1 MFNLFG
7 RNHGKSL
14 KQLMDELNE
23 MMNED
28 QSSLFTRMDINGLS
42 GTDELGEFETESFES
57 PDGSVKYTIR
67 TYKIGGSPKQPNKE
81 ERGSLESLKKQLE
94 TAVKKEDFQLAI
106 YLRDKIKNFEKDQE
120 EIKKIE
126 DELKACIESQDF
138 EQAIGLRDQL
148 RKMRP

>member
-28 QSSLFTRMDINGLS
+28 QSLFTRMDINELKGS
-42 GTDELGEFETESFES
+42 DELGEFETETFES
-57 PDGSVKYTIR
+57 PDGSMKYTIR
-67 TYKIGGSPKQPNKE
+67 TYKIGGSPKPNKE
-81 ERGSLESLKKQLE
+81 ERGSLESLKKQLDYAVE
-94 TAVKKEDFQLAI
+94 TEDYRLAI
-106 YLRDKIKNFEKDQE
+106 YLRDKIKNFENDQA

-126 DELKACIESQDF
+126 DELKACVEAQEFEKAIE
-138 EQAIGLRDQL
+138 LRNQL
-148 RKMRP
+148 QKLKP

>member
-23 MMNED
+23 MMND
-28 QSSLFTRMDINGLS
+28 DWSSFTSMDINELK
-42 GTDELGEFETESFES
+42 GTDELGEFETETFES
-57 PDGSVKYTIR
+57 PDGSMKYTIR
-67 TYKIGGSPKQPNKE
+67 TYKIGGSPKPNKE
-81 ERGSLESLKKQLE
+81 ERGSLESLKKQLD
-94 TAVKKEDFQLAI
+94 TAVKKEDYQLAI

-126 DELKACIESQDF
+126 DELKACVEAQEFEKAIE
-138 EQAIGLRDQL
+138 LRDQL
-148 RKMRP
+148 RKMKP

>member
-28 QSSLFTRMDINGLS
+28 QSLFTRMDINELKGS
-42 GTDELGEFETESFES
+42 DELGEFETESFES

-106 YLRDKIKNFEKDQE
+106 HLRDKIKNFEKDQE

-138 EQAIGLRDQL
+138 EQAIELRDQL

>member
-28 QSSLFTRMDINGLS
+28 QSLFTRMDINETS
-42 GTDELGEFETESFES
+42 GSDELGDFETETFES
-57 PDGSVKYTIR
+57 PDGSMKYTIR
-67 TYKIGGSPKQPNKE
+67 TYKFGGSPKPKKE

-106 YLRDKIKNFEKDQE
+106 YLRDKIKNFERDQE
-120 EIKKIE
+120 EIKKVE

-138 EQAIGLRDQL
+138 ERAIELRDQL
-148 RKMRP
+148 RKMKP

>member
-28 QSSLFTRMDINGLS
+28 QSLFTRMDLNELKGI
-42 GTDELGEFETESFES
+42 DDLGEFETETFES
-57 PDGSVKYTIR
+57 PDGSMKYTIR
-67 TYKIGGSPKQPNKE
+67 TYKIGGSPKPKKGND
-81 ERGSLESLKKQLE
+81 SLESLKEQLDK
-94 TAVKKEDFQLAI
+94 AVKREDYQLAI
-106 YLRDKIKNFEKDQE
+106 YLRDKIKNFEQDQA

-126 DELKACIESQDF
+126 DELKACVEAQEF
-138 EQAIGLRDQL
+138 EKAIGLRDQL
-148 RKMRP
+148 RKLKP

>member
-28 QSSLFTRMDINGLS
+28 QSLFTRMDINELKGS
-42 GTDELGEFETESFES
+42 DELGEFETETFES
-57 PDGSVKYTIR
+57 PDGSMKYTIR
-67 TYKIGGSPKQPNKE
+67 TYKIGGSPKPNKE
-81 ERGSLESLKKQLE
+81 ESGSLESLKKQLD
-94 TAVKKEDFQLAI
+94 TAVKKEDYQLAI
-106 YLRDKIKNFEKDQE
+106 YLRDKIKNFERDQE

-126 DELKACIESQDF
+126 DELKSCVEAQEFEKAIE
-138 EQAIGLRDQL
+138 LRYQL
-148 RKMRP
+148 RKMKP

>member
-28 QSSLFTRMDINGLS
+28 QSSLFTRMDIIELS

-67 TYKIGGSPKQPNKE
+67 TYKIGGSPKPNKE

-106 YLRDKIKNFEKDQE
+106 HLRDKIKNFEKDQE

>member
-28 QSSLFTRMDINGLS
+28 QSLFTRMDLNELKGI
-42 GTDELGEFETESFES
+42 DDLGEFETETFES
-57 PDGSVKYTIR
+57 PDGSMKYTIR
-67 TYKIGGSPKQPNKE
+67 TYKIGGSPKPKK
-81 ERGSLESLKKQLE
+81 GDGFLESLKEQLDK
-94 TAVKKEDFQLAI
+94 AVKKEDYQLAI
-106 YLRDKIKNFEKDQE
+106 YLRDKIKNFEQDQA

-126 DELKACIESQDF
+126 DELKACVEAQEFEKAIE
-138 EQAIGLRDQL
+138 LRDQL
-148 RKMRP
+148 RKLKP

>member
-23 MMNED
+23 MMSED

-67 TYKIGGSPKQPNKE
+67 TYKIGGSPKPNKE

-106 YLRDKIKNFEKDQE
+106 HLRDKIKNFEKDQE

>member
-57 PDGSVKYTIR
+57 PDGSMKYTI
-67 TYKIGGSPKQPNKE
+67 
-81 ERGSLESLKKQLE
+81 
-94 TAVKKEDFQLAI
+94 
-106 YLRDKIKNFEKDQE
+106 
-120 EIKKIE
+120 
-126 DELKACIESQDF
+126 
-138 EQAIGLRDQL
+138 
-148 RKMRP
+148 

>member
-28 QSSLFTRMDINGLS
+28 QSLFTRMDINELKGI
-42 GTDELGEFETESFES
+42 DELGEFETETFES
-57 PDGSVKYTIR
+57 PDGSMKYTIR
-67 TYKIGGSPKQPNKE
+67 TYKIGGSPKPNKE
-81 ERGSLESLKKQLE
+81 ERGSLESLKKQLD
-94 TAVKKEDFQLAI
+94 TAVKNEDYQLAI
-106 YLRDKIKNFEKDQE
+106 YLRDKIKNFERDQE

-126 DELKACIESQDF
+126 DELKACVEAQEFERAIE
-138 EQAIGLRDQL
+138 LRDQL
-148 RKMRP
+148 RKIKP

>member
-28 QSSLFTRMDINGLS
+28 QSLFTRMDINETS
-42 GTDELGEFETESFES
+42 GSDELGDFETETFES
-57 PDGSVKYTIR
+57 PDGSMKYTIR
-67 TYKIGGSPKQPNKE
+67 TYKFGGSPKPKKE
-81 ERGSLESLKKQLE
+81 ERGSLESLKQQLE
-94 TAVKKEDFQLAI
+94 TAVIKEDFHLAI
-106 YLRDKIKNFEKDQE
+106 YLRDKIKNFERDQE
-120 EIKKIE
+120 EIKKVE

-138 EQAIGLRDQL
+138 EKAIELRDQL
-148 RKMRP
+148 RKMKP

>member
-57 PDGSVKYTIR
+57 PDGSIKYTIR
-67 TYKIGGSPKQPNKE
+67 TYKIGGSPKPNKE
-81 ERGSLESLKKQLE
+81 ERGSLESLKKKLE
-94 TAVKKEDFQLAI
+94 TAVKIEYFNFAI
-106 YLRDKIKNFEKDQE
+106 YLRDKIKNFERDQE

>member
-23 MMNED
+23 MMND
-28 QSSLFTRMDINGLS
+28 DWSSFTSMDINELK
-42 GTDELGEFETESFES
+42 GTDELGEFETETFES
-57 PDGSVKYTIR
+57 PDGSMKYTIR
-67 TYKIGGSPKQPNKE
+67 TYKIGGSPKPNKE
-81 ERGSLESLKKQLE
+81 ERGSLESLKKQLD
-94 TAVKKEDFQLAI
+94 TAVKKEDYQLAI

-126 DELKACIESQDF
+126 DELKACVESQEF
-138 EQAIGLRDQL
+138 EKAIELRDQL
-148 RKMRP
+148 RKMKP

>member
-28 QSSLFTRMDINGLS
+28 QSLFTRMDINETS
-42 GTDELGEFETESFES
+42 GSDELGDFETETFES
-57 PDGSVKYTIR
+57 PDGSMKYTIR
-67 TYKIGGSPKQPNKE
+67 TYKFGGSPKPKKE
-81 ERGSLESLKKQLE
+81 ERGSLESLKQQLDK
-94 TAVKKEDFQLAI
+94 AVEKEDFQLAI
-106 YLRDKIKNFEKDQE
+106 YLRDKIKTFERDQE
-120 EIKKIE
+120 EIKQVE
-126 DELKACIESQDF
+126 DELKDCIKSQNF
-138 EQAIGLRDQL
+138 EKAIELRDQL

>member
-28 QSSLFTRMDINGLS
+28 QSLFTRMDINETS
-42 GTDELGEFETESFES
+42 GSDELGDFETETFES
-57 PDGSVKYTIR
+57 PDGSMKYTIR
-67 TYKIGGSPKQPNKE
+67 TYKFGGSPKPKKE
-81 ERGSLESLKKQLE
+81 ERGSLESLKQQLE
-94 TAVKKEDFQLAI
+94 TAVIKEDFHLAI
-106 YLRDKIKNFEKDQE
+106 YLRDKIKNFERDQE
-120 EIKKIE
+120 EIKKVE

-138 EQAIGLRDQL
+138 ERAIELRDQL
-148 RKMRP
+148 RKMKP

>member
-1 MFNLFG
+1 
-7 RNHGKSL
+7 
-14 KQLMDELNE
+14 MDELNE

-67 TYKIGGSPKQPNKE
+67 TYKIGGSPKPNKE

-106 YLRDKIKNFEKDQE
+106 HLRDKINNFEKNQKI
-120 EIKKIE
+120 IKKIE

-138 EQAIGLRDQL
+138 EQAIELRDQL

>member
-42 GTDELGEFETESFES
+42 GADELGEFETESFES

-67 TYKIGGSPKQPNKE
+67 TYKIGGSPKPNKE
-81 ERGSLESLKKQLE
+81 ESDSLESLKKQLE
-94 TAVKKEDFQLAI
+94 NAVKKEDFQLAI
-106 YLRDKIKNFEKDQE
+106 YFRDKIKNFERDQE